1 MDKELEQ
8 IYEREKREREDFESR
23 VIAIIDSYISK
34 NETEHNRIR
43 ETLEN
48 KYKMDRSYYND
59 GKYLNIR
66 VADYI
71 DDKGLNFNLGNV
83 VKYVS
88 RAGKKSAE
96 TYIEDLEK
104 AKWYLEHEINLAK
117 GIEPYPF

>member
-8 IYEREKREREDFESR
+8 IYEKEKREREDLENR

-34 NETEHNRIR
+34 NETEHQKIKA
-43 ETLEN
+43 TLEN

-66 VADYI
+66 LVDFV
-71 DDKGLNFNLGNV
+71 DDKELNFNLGNV
-83 VKYVS
+83 IKYVS
-88 RAGKKSAE
+88 RAGKKKAE